1 MLPFIDYYFE
11 RRSEHLS
18 SLRGTCAIPRTLI
31 NLQELLKLPVPRN
44 VQYVFR
50 KTDQNGFRDVLR
62 DIKGRGIYSIVVD
75 TKPDNL
81 PHLLKALLDTDSM
94 SPLVAS
100 TEIVSTLLLK
110 AL

>member
-1 MLPFIDYYFE
+1 MNNANVEAIVSMYHFSYLSPFNLF
-11 RRSEHLS
+11 
-18 SLRGTCAIPRTLI
+18 RTALI

-50 KTDQNGFRDVLR
+50 KTDQRGFRDVLR

-81 PHLLKALLDTDSM
+81 PHLLKA
-94 SPLVAS
+94 
-100 TEIVSTLLLK
+100 VSQPFLTYK
-110 AL
+110 ENAVR

>member
-1 MLPFIDYYFE
+1 MFNDILIHSFSPAGGHREYTNVSGHQIRVFI
-11 RRSEHLS
+11 L
-18 SLRGTCAIPRTLI
+18 ALI

-81 PHLLKALLDTDSM
+81 PHLLKAVNYQSLSSLSY
-94 SPLVAS
+94 LC
-100 TEIVSTLLLK
+100 
-110 AL
+110 